1 MTDNSDL
8 GRLKSLYQQ
17 SSKSFSTNEY
27 EQHKDRDYVTD
38 SKYQLSSNDI
48 AALTKRRLPPF
59 TMNWCEKYKRCL
71 VGIIESNPV
80 DPVAIP
86 QNPNSEEGATV
97 VTKLLRYTINKAG
110 WSSLRLDCASDF
122 FVEGLCIAQIE
133 IDEKYN
139 KTTNTSTYIPSIR
152 RVSPYDFF
160 YDPTSKQRNFS
171 DASYVGIRK
180 WITVN
185 ELKSLYPE
193 KFKEIGDPLSNGEF
207 MSIQDYTDTA
217 STYMVDRKNRKICL
231 VELYELKNNQWNRS
245 VFAANGIYEFNE
257 SILNTQDGE
266 SICPI
271 VATSNIID
279 IRYNY
284 RIGSIRRVR
293 SSQDVINQA
302 MIKTAACIN
311 SRQVQQTSLDTQ
323 SSAEDARMEASRP
336 DGIIPF
342 GWTIMPNTDMT
353 AGLSQLI
360 QNQQQFM
367 LDSIPNADVIGR
379 ITQATSGRAKLVDQE
394 QGLIEYA
401 DMLKVFSAFEETIYR
416 NIWVAYQEY
425 TTNEQIINISG
436 DPKSPDYISINKIVG
451 TKQVP
456 IPTPEGIQLINQP
469 IIENKLIDIYV
480 DIIFSNTPASPNLQ
494 TEVFEKLMTLLQSGT
509 TINSPEFEVAL
520 ELSPIEDKN
529 RIRDIIA
536 KYMGPAPKYDPQ
548 AQAQQAQLQAQ
559 QASQQQYLQ
568 NLSIQAQIKQGELQ
582 LEKLQAEIEKI
593 RSDTMKNLASVN
605 KTQADLQQQDQYE
618 GIELQHM
625 VAESNLKEAKANA
638 INQDILH
645 DQRNHTMDLLKNITP
660 LSLNNNNIIGE

>member
-1 MTDNSDL
+1 MSDDSNADL

-86 QNPNSEEGATV
+86 QKPDSEEGATV

-122 FVEGLCIAQIE
+122 FVEGVAVAQIE
-133 IDEKYN
+133 IDEKKN
-139 KTTNTSTYIPSIR
+139 RQTGESTYIPSVR

-180 WITVN
+180 WITPN
-185 ELKSLYPE
+185 ELKMLYPE
-193 KFKEIGDPLSNGEF
+193 KFEEIGDPLSNGEF
-207 MSIQDYTDTA
+207 MSVGDYTDTA
-217 STYMVDRKNRKICL
+217 STYMVDRKNRKVCL
-231 VELYELKNNQWNRS
+231 VEIYELRNNQWNRT
-245 VFAANGIYEFNE
+245 VFAANGIYEYNE

-271 VATSNIID
+271 VAVSNIID
-279 IRYNY
+279 IRHNY

-293 SSQDVINQA
+293 NSQDVINQA
-302 MIKTAACIN
+302 MIKTVACIN
-311 SRQVQQTSLDTQ
+311 SRQVQQTSLDSQ
-323 SSAEDARMEASRP
+323 ASAEDARMEASRP

-342 GWTIMPNTDMT
+342 GWTILPNTDMT

-394 QGLIEYA
+394 QGLVEYA
-401 DMLKVFSAFEETIYR
+401 DMLKVFSSFEETIYR

-436 DPKSPDYISINKIVG
+436 DPKAPDYININKVIG
-451 TKQVP
+451 TRQVP
-456 IPTPEGIQLINQP
+456 VQTPDGIHMINMP
-469 IIENKLIDIYV
+469 IMENRLVEIYV
-480 DIIFSNTPASPNLQ
+480 DVVFSNSPASPNLQ
-494 TEVFEKLMTLLQSGT
+494 TEVFEKLMTLIQSGT

-536 KYMGPAPKYDPQ
+536 KYMGPAPKFDPS
-548 AQAQQAQLQAQ
+548 QAQQQAAMAQQQAQ
-559 QASQQQYLQ
+559 QQAYLQ
-568 NLSIQAQIKQGELQ
+568 NLSIQAQIKEGELA
-582 LEKLQAEIEKI
+582 LEKLQAEIEKL
-593 RSDTMKNLASVN
+593 RSETMKNLASVN
-605 KTQADLQQQDQYE
+605 KTQADLEQQDQYE

-625 VAESNLKEAKANA
+625 IAESNLKEAKAQA
-638 INQDILH
+638 INQDIIH
-645 DQRNHTMDLLKNITP
+645 DQRQHGMDLLNNLVNLPQNP
-660 LSLNNNNIIGE
+660 LNT